1 VTSLPT
7 SRARKVR
14 RNFTPTEHDEQ
25 VALMQ
30 WAEYALAAHP
40 ELELLF
46 AVPNGGAR
54 HKVTAAKLKA
64 EGVKAGVQ
72 DIVLPVPRGT
82 FHGLFLEMK
91 RRQGGALSTEQKWWR
106 DKLYAQGYQ
115 TCVCK
120 GWESARDAIVEYLA
134 LPSRRVAA

>member
-1 VTSLPT
+1 MSANLRHRT
-7 SRARKVR
+7 R

-30 WAEYALAAHP
+30 WVEYAVSAHP
-40 ELELLF
+40 ELRLIF

-72 DIVLPVPRGT
+72 DLAMLVPRGT
-82 FHGLFLEMK
+82 FHGLLIEMK
-91 RRQGGALSTEQKWWR
+91 RRKGGVLSAEQKWWR
-106 DKLYAQGYQ
+106 DELHAQGYQ
-115 TCVCK
+115 TVVCK
-120 GWESARDAIVEYLA
+120 GWESARDAILEYLA
-134 LPSRRVAA
+134 LPSVRMIA